1 MSFKQI
7 GHPTSGSF
15 QPERQRDM
23 NKTFTTTVTH
33 PDGRRTKTYA
43 DGRVEELP
51 PDPSQVIPEHL
62 YENAD
67 APITPERLARMK
79 PIPRSKTLR
88 RALGLTQEEFADR
101 YGIPLG
107 TLRDW
112 EQGRSEPE
120 ASTRSYL
127 RVIAKNPE
135 MVRLALAS

>member
-1 MSFKQI
+1 
-7 GHPTSGSF
+7 
-15 QPERQRDM
+15 M
-23 NKTFTTTVTH
+23 NKTFITTVMH
-33 PDGRRTKTYA
+33 PDRRRTKTYA
-43 DGRVEELP
+43 DGHIEELP
-51 PDPSQVIPEHL
+51 PDLSYQTLEHL
-62 YENAD
+62 DENAD

-88 RALGLTQEEFADR
+88 RALGLTQEEFSER

-127 RVIAKNPE
+127 KVIAKHPE
-135 MVRLALAS
+135 MVRQALAS